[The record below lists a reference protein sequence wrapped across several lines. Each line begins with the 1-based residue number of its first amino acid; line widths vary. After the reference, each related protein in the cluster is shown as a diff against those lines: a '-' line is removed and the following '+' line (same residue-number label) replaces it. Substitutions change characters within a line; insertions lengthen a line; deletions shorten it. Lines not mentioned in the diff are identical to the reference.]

1 MDRSLAKYS
10 YKYEFLKLELEER
23 QDQLDGYLSEW
34 NKHIGRHFVSKG
46 QTIWIDE
53 ETGEM
58 RTEDPT
64 VEKEKKGEADPRL
77 RKVYKKISKKAHPD
91 KGGTTEDF
99 NELKKAYEDRD
110 ILALVKLSV
119 KYNIPVILVKE
130 DTDLIEKCI
139 TDITE
144 KLSEITK
151 SLVWN
156 YFNGNE
162 NERKSIIAE
171 LEEVHGIKLT
181 EKEIIDFLS
190 V

>member
-10 YKYEFLKLELEER
+10 HKYEFLKLELEER

-34 NKHIGRHFVSKG
+34 NKHVGRHFVSKG

-64 VEKEKKGEADPRL
+64 VEKEKKAEADPRL

-130 DTDLIEKCI
+130 DTELIKNLLQ
-139 TDITE
+139 TLQKNYQ
-144 KLSEITK
+144 KL
-151 SLVWN
+151 LRV
-156 YFNGNE
+156 
-162 NERKSIIAE
+162 
-171 LEEVHGIKLT
+171 
-181 EKEIIDFLS
+181 
-190 V
+190 